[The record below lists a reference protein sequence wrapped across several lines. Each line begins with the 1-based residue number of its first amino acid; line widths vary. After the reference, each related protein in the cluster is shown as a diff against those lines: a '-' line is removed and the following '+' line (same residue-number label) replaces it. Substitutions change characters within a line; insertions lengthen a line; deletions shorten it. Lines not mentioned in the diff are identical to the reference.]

1 MLQKVSDYAQQLYKM
16 HVPNSE
22 IEETSRIFEVLPET
36 ASQLSDPTV
45 PLENRLAIIDSI
57 FPTEVR
63 DILKVLCQNGL
74 LSSWMDIADEY
85 RRVSEEESTKLSVRL
100 RYVTKPEEEQLKR
113 IRTFVYNKY
122 HTRNIEMRLEEDA
135 SLGGGFILEVGND
148 QYDWSTKG
156 RRQQFLD
163 EVMSKRLGGSSQD
176 IVSIL
181 QSSVDDFDLK
191 AEKKEIGFV
200 SSVGDGIVVI
210 NGLDHAM
217 YGEVVVFDNGVRG
230 MVQNIERNRIGV
242 ILFGDEEGIVEGSRA
257 VRTNKMAGIPV
268 GDAFLGRVV
277 DALGN
282 PIDGEGEIVT
292 RDYRPI
298 EQPAPG
304 IIDRKTVN
312 VPLQTGILA
321 IDSMFPIGRGQREL
335 IIGDRQTG
343 KTSIAMDTILNQKG
357 KNCLCIY
364 VAIGQKESTIAA
376 LVENLKKHDSMSYT
390 CVLAATAAD
399 PAPIQY
405 IAPYAATSL
414 AEYFM
419 YEGKDVLIV
428 YDDLSKH
435 AVAYRALSLLLGR
448 APGRE
453 AYPGDVFYLH
463 SRLLERSCRLSDE
476 LGGGSITALPIIETQ
491 DGDVSAYIPTNVIS
505 ITDGQIFL
513 ESNLFFE
520 GQRPAVNVGLSVS
533 RVGGAAQTKAM
544 KKAAGS
550 LRIDLAQYREMAVF
564 TQFSSDL
571 DESTKTQLKQGA
583 ILMELLKQP
592 LGRPLSLGEQV
603 VTLVLALH
611 KEFLDV
617 DKKEV
622 KSLQNR
628 VLQYFEEKE
637 PDILRNIEI
646 SGMLA
651 DDLVEQII
659 SVYHDFRKKEAE
671 EQS

>member
-1 MLQKVSDYAQQLYKM
+1 MLQKVSDYAQQLYRM
-16 HVPNSE
+16 RVPKSE
-22 IEETSRIFEVLPET
+22 IEETSRIFDVLPET

-45 PLENRLAIIDSI
+45 SLEKRLSIIDSI

-63 DILKVLCQNGL
+63 TVLKALCQDGIVSEWKNV
-74 LSSWMDIADEY
+74 AEEY
-85 RRVSEEESTKLSVRL
+85 LRVSREESTKLKVHL
-100 RYVTKPEEEQLKR
+100 RYVTKPVEEQLVR
-113 IRTFVYNKY
+113 IRNFVYDKY
-122 HTRNIEMRLEEDA
+122 HTHNIEMELKEDE
-135 SLGGGFILEVGND
+135 SLGGGFVLEVGHD

-156 RRQQFLD
+156 RRQQFMD
-163 EVMSKRLGGSSQD
+163 EVMSKRLGNSSQD

-181 QSSVDDFDLK
+181 QSSVEDFDLK

-242 ILFGDEEGIVEGSRA
+242 ILFGDEVGIVEGSRA

-282 PIDGEGEIVT
+282 PIDGEGEILA
-292 RDYRPI
+292 RDYRAI

-343 KTSIAMDTILNQKG
+343 KTSIAIDTILNQEG
-357 KNCLCIY
+357 KNCICIY
-364 VAIGQKESTIAA
+364 VAIGQKESTIAS
-376 LVENLKKHDSMSYT
+376 LVENLKRHDAMRYT

-399 PAPIQY
+399 PAPLQY

-419 YEGKDVLIV
+419 YEGKDVLII

-448 APGRE
+448 SPGRE

-463 SRLLERSCRLSDE
+463 SRLLERSCRLSDA
-476 LGGGSITALPIIETQ
+476 LGGGSITALPIIETL

-544 KKAAGS
+544 KKAAGP

-571 DESTKTQLKQGA
+571 DDSTKMQLTQGG

-592 LGRPLSLGEQV
+592 LGHPLSLGEQV

-611 KEFLDV
+611 KEFLNIEKKDV
-617 DKKEV
+617 KEV
-622 KSLQNR
+622 QGK
-628 VLQYFEEKE
+628 VLSYFKDKE
-637 PDILRNIEI
+637 PEILRNIEI
-646 SGMLA
+646 SGMLQ
-651 DDLVEQII
+651 DDVVQQII
-659 SVYHDFRKKEAE
+659 DAYHAFQKSEAE
-671 EQS
+671 SVQ

>member
-85 RRVSEEESTKLSVRL
+85 QRVSEAESTKLSVRL

-113 IRTFVYNKY
+113 IRTFVFNKY

-242 ILFGDEEGIVEGSRA
+242 ILFGEEEGIVEGSRA

-376 LVENLKKHDSMSYT
+376 LVENLKKHDAMSYT

-659 SVYHDFRKKEAE
+659 SVYHDFRKKETE

>member
-1 MLQKVSDYAQQLYKM
+1 
-16 HVPNSE
+16 
-22 IEETSRIFEVLPET
+22 
-36 ASQLSDPTV
+36 
-45 PLENRLAIIDSI
+45 
-57 FPTEVR
+57 
-63 DILKVLCQNGL
+63 
-74 LSSWMDIADEY
+74 
-85 RRVSEEESTKLSVRL
+85 
-100 RYVTKPEEEQLKR
+100 
-113 IRTFVYNKY
+113 
-122 HTRNIEMRLEEDA
+122 
-135 SLGGGFILEVGND
+135 
-148 QYDWSTKG
+148 
-156 RRQQFLD
+156 
-163 EVMSKRLGGSSQD
+163 
-176 IVSIL
+176 
-181 QSSVDDFDLK
+181 
-191 AEKKEIGFV
+191 
-200 SSVGDGIVVI
+200 
-210 NGLDHAM
+210 
-217 YGEVVVFDNGVRG
+217 
-230 MVQNIERNRIGV
+230 
-242 ILFGDEEGIVEGSRA
+242 
-257 VRTNKMAGIPV
+257 
-268 GDAFLGRVV
+268 
-277 DALGN
+277 
-282 PIDGEGEIVT
+282 
-292 RDYRPI
+292 
-298 EQPAPG
+298 
-304 IIDRKTVN
+304 
-312 VPLQTGILA
+312 
-321 IDSMFPIGRGQREL
+321 
-335 IIGDRQTG
+335 
-343 KTSIAMDTILNQKG
+343 
-357 KNCLCIY
+357 
-364 VAIGQKESTIAA
+364 
-376 LVENLKKHDSMSYT
+376 
-390 CVLAATAAD
+390 
-399 PAPIQY
+399 
-405 IAPYAATSL
+405 
-414 AEYFM
+414 M

-571 DESTKTQLKQGA
+571 DESTKTQLTQGA

-617 DKKEV
+617 DKKGV

-628 VLQYFEEKE
+628 ILQYFEEKE
-637 PDILRNIEI
+637 PEILRNIEI

>member
-1 MLQKVSDYAQQLYKM
+1 MLQKVVEYAKQLFRM
-16 HVPNSE
+16 RVPKSV

-36 ASQLSDPTV
+36 AGQLSDATI
-45 PLENRLAIIDSI
+45 PLEKRMSIIDSI

-63 DILKVLCQNGL
+63 DTLKVLCNDGL
-74 LSSWMDIADEY
+74 LSAWGEVAEEY
-85 RRVSEEESTKLSVRL
+85 EKISNEESTKLKVHL

-113 IRTFVYNKY
+113 IREFVYNKY
-122 HTRNIEMRLEEDA
+122 HSRNIEVVLEEDE
-135 SLGGGFILEVGND
+135 SLGGGFILEVGHD

-156 RRQQFLD
+156 RREQFL
-163 EVMSKRLGGSSQD
+163 EEMQNKRFSNSQQD
-176 IVSIL
+176 IISIL
-181 QSSVDDFDLK
+181 QSSVEDFDLK

-200 SSVGDGIVVI
+200 SSVGDGIVII

-217 YGEVVVFDNGVRG
+217 YGEIVVFDNGVRG

-242 ILFGDEEGIVEGSRA
+242 ILFGDEEGIIEGSRV
-257 VRTNKMAGIPV
+257 VRSNKMAGIPV
-268 GDAFLGRVV
+268 GDAYLGRVV
-277 DALGN
+277 DALGA
-282 PIDGEGEIVT
+282 PIDGEGAINTKE
-292 RDYRPI
+292 YRPI
-298 EQPAPG
+298 EEPAPG
-304 IIDRKTVN
+304 IIDRKSVN

-343 KTSIAMDTILNQKG
+343 KTSIAIDTILNQKG
-357 KNCLCIY
+357 KDCICIY
-364 VAIGQKESTIAA
+364 VAIGQKESTIAS
-376 LVENLKKHDSMSYT
+376 LVENLKKNEAMSYT
-390 CVLAATAAD
+390 CVVAATAAD

-419 YEGKDVLIV
+419 YQGRDVLIV

-463 SRLLERSCRLSDE
+463 SRLLERSCRLSDA
-476 LGGGSITALPIIETQ
+476 LGGGSITALPIIETL

-571 DESTKTQLKQGA
+571 DESTKTQLEQGA

-611 KEFLDV
+611 KEFLGTPKKDV
-617 DKKEV
+617 KD
-622 KSLQNR
+622 LQNK
-628 VLQYFEEKE
+628 VLAFFHEQEGELLKS
-637 PDILRNIEI
+637 IEI
-646 SGMLA
+646 SGLLQEDM
-651 DDLVEQII
+651 EQRII
-659 SVYHDFRKKEAE
+659 QLYHDFLKKEE
-671 EQS
+671 EKLS

>member
-85 RRVSEEESTKLSVRL
+85 QRVSEAEATKLRVRL

-376 LVENLKKHDSMSYT
+376 LVENLKKHDAMSYT

-571 DESTKTQLKQGA
+571 DESTKTQLTQGA

-659 SVYHDFRKKEAE
+659 SVYHDFRKKETE

>member
-181 QSSVDDFDLK
+181 QNSVDDFDLK

-376 LVENLKKHDSMSYT
+376 LVENLKKHDAMSYT